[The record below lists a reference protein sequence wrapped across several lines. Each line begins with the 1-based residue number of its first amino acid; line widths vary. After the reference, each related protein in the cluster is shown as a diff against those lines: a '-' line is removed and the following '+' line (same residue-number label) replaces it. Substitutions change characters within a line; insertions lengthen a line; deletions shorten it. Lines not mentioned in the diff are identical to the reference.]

1 MIEVFVGLVIGTML
15 GYSVCA
21 LITSNKEE
29 IKNEVKQEEKTQ
41 AQTQA
46 QPKCQ
51 HPDGI
56 IIKPD
61 GINELDACVYEE
73 IESHENCTVT
83 VLRCRKCGNID
94 IGWTKD
100 HFI

>member
-15 GYSVCA
+15 GFGVCA

-29 IKNEVKQEEKTQ
+29 IKNEVKPQ
-41 AQTQA
+41 AQTKAQPQA

-56 IIKPD
+56 VIKPD

-100 HFI
+100 DFI

>member
-1 MIEVFVGLVIGTML
+1 MIEVFVGLIIGTML
-15 GYSVCA
+15 GFSVCA

-41 AQTQA
+41 AQ
-46 QPKCQ
+46 PKCQ

-56 IIKPD
+56 VIKPD

-100 HFI
+100 DFI

>member
-15 GYSVCA
+15 GFSVCA

-29 IKNEVKQEEKTQ
+29 IKKEVKQQVQSKT
-41 AQTQA
+41 

-51 HPDGI
+51 HPDGVV
-56 IIKPD
+56 IKPD

-100 HFI
+100 DFI

>member
-15 GYSVCA
+15 GFSVCA

-41 AQTQA
+41 AQPKA
-46 QPKCQ
+46 QMKCQ

-56 IIKPD
+56 VIKPD

-100 HFI
+100 DFI